1 MWTGTWRKSLAVCLM
16 NACAISRPR
25 LTAVTSSMF
34 GWASIASPNGSLN
47 VIHRTRKLDDEN
59 ANGSAVPDPGGK
71 PGGLNAMTGIVRKC
85 GRVLLTGANPPAA
98 CPHTSSWPTNTTGS
112 TATNLSGTLAKMKNG
127 QFNLSLLGTWH
138 SLQPFLAC
146 RIACQLVVQSDPF
159 GIDTKPFGRVRDHF
173 GKLFLILEPGP
184 GVQPDCL
191 AKLYLVSFPA
201 AEGLPVSEFE

>member
-1 MWTGTWRKSLAVCLM
+1 MEEILGGLLDERLRHIPAQAYRCHVINVRVGVHRFPQRELERNPQNAQARRRKCQWLRGSRSGRAERDDRYPAEVWTGPSDRREPSGRLSTHELLAHEHHW
-16 NACAISRPR
+16 I
-25 LTAVTSSMF
+25 
-34 GWASIASPNGSLN
+34 NGNQSVRN
-47 VIHRTRKLDDEN
+47 IGKDE
-59 ANGSAVPDPGGK
+59 
-71 PGGLNAMTGIVRKC
+71 
-85 GRVLLTGANPPAA
+85 
-98 CPHTSSWPTNTTGS
+98 
-112 TATNLSGTLAKMKNG
+112 NG

-146 RIACQLVVQSDPF
+146 RIACQLVVQADPF

-191 AKLYLVSFPA
+191 AILYLISFPA